1 MAYIPL
7 FARSIYVN
15 VLTPSIIL
23 YYVRKLTSMV
33 FKKMTLTYSGLIC
46 LIENK
51 LLNVTMKY
59 LKCVISTLVFRKDL
73 F

>member
-1 MAYIPL
+1 
-7 FARSIYVN
+7 
-15 VLTPSIIL
+15 
-23 YYVRKLTSMV
+23 MV
-33 FKKMTLTYSGLIC
+33 FMKMTLTYSGLIC

-73 F
+73 FYDLFYFSCMLMTSINIYI